1 MEASRP
7 HTSAP
12 PSNPPSV
19 EIAYKRKCIALKKR
33 LAEVEAENEL
43 MRTRN
48 RRGTQYIQ
56 KMRLETC
63 MLLERLSKVTGMADE
78 AKAGASNPELRARAA
93 AMMSSTSQGGAR
105 LEDDTEG
112 SSDEQPRT
120 PEERPLRV
128 KRSRKSAVAGIDGEE
143 DLPNEGHAES
153 VDPSGAALPR
163 LAPAPTQESLTHSF
177 RIQTGSGGSADQ
189 TPAAVDGPEAA
200 AETSHEAN
208 HETGT
213 TPMDMDKE
221 EVKEEPK
228 VEQP

>member
-1 MEASRP
+1 M
-7 HTSAP
+7 
-12 PSNPPSV
+12 
-19 EIAYKRKCIALKKR
+19 
-33 LAEVEAENEL
+33 
-43 MRTRN
+43 
-48 RRGTQYIQ
+48 
-56 KMRLETC
+56 
-63 MLLERLSKVTGMADE
+63 
-78 AKAGASNPELRARAA
+78 
-93 AMMSSTSQGGAR
+93 
-105 LEDDTEG
+105 
-112 SSDEQPRT
+112 
-120 PEERPLRV
+120 

-177 RIQTGSGGSADQ
+177 RVQTGSGGSADQ